1 MLHVEKNITF
11 YGLYRL
17 MYKDNAG
24 PEEALHNWSGQL
36 DPEHYA
42 IKICGQP
49 ITSFYQLY
57 HDVISLTS
65 LEITLRLSLLLLFA
79 LQNTLM

>member
-36 DPEHYA
+36 GPEHYA
-42 IKICGQP
+42 IKILKCVGSQ
-49 ITSFYQLY
+49 
-57 HDVISLTS
+57 
-65 LEITLRLSLLLLFA
+65 
-79 LQNTLM
+79 